1 MTALRLAIKIEEP
14 KRRSYQELLDQLPRF
29 TARMVTI
36 AQLVKL
42 EAMILKDLK
51 WQLHFNAPVTFL
63 ERFLRLFNLEEES
76 ESLEALQVG
85 F

>member
-1 MTALRLAIKIEEP
+1 
-14 KRRSYQELLDQLPRF
+14 
-29 TARMVTI
+29 MVTI

-63 ERFLRLFNLEEES
+63 ERFLRLFNLDEES